1 MQGAE
6 EGGTWRQA
14 SHPDPGR
21 NCDSEGEMNAGWQT
35 LSLVAVCQ
43 LPLRRE

>member
-21 NCDSEGEMNAGWQT
+21 NCDSEGEINANIEPCG
-35 LSLVAVCQ
+35 SLPASTGEGV
-43 LPLRRE
+43 R